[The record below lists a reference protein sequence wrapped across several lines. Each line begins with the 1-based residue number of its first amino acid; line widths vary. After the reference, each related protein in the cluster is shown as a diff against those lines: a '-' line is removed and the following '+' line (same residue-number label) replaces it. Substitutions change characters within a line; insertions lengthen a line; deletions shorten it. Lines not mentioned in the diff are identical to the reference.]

1 MEECE
6 PSTTETRFLFDIL
19 FLTGHVFIG
28 KKKKKKTWVNN
39 KQKEKIKATLYYT
52 T

>member
-28 KKKKKKTWVNN
+28 KKKKTWVNN